1 MIRIG
6 LIFAIVTII
15 GVIVSM
21 IPPVHH
27 RYADIKEEVQAPILG
42 ERATQYYS
50 NKTVTSLEV
59 PPDLTKPSSQIA
71 FKIGDGSTN
80 WNDLSYVSGIALPD
94 KVEPGSTMKP
104 FTMLP
109 ALDQE
114 KITADESTQISAS
127 AAMSGVSVSINP
139 GETEGFKNLEHLGST
154 VGKVV
159 DDGFRISIDSIN
171 YISELPRDTQKWT
184 VGQVEELKGKICE
197 KPQTIVEIKEVPVE
211 KIVEVTKEFPVET
224 IEKTISTDKHKL
236 ILYLLIS
243 TTIFSLFSIMAII
256 RHKKILI
263 NYTTQLAKGVNAPIP
278 KTKLKEFSEIVN
290 AVYALHNT
298 LKDKDFIEENTKAIR
313 HELRN
318 PIIFIANNTETL
330 KHIASNK
337 SELELINNIL
347 LSTVRMKSL
356 LDGLLDL
363 SKLHR
368 KQGNLNIE
376 KLNPK
381 EEVLYVL
388 NDPAIHEKIKNKN
401 IQITISTLKLRDLEN
416 NRIHMPS
423 RGESRLHSLGVH
435 NVDIHLNAD
444 KLLLSVCL
452 SNIITNA
459 IDFSSENNKINILIK
474 QYSNDIA
481 IEVID
486 EGKGL
491 PPYLEDKIYDSFTST
506 ERPDG
511 AKSSGLGLSIVK
523 TIMDLHGG
531 EVYIKNR
538 PMETGVIAKL
548 IFPK

>member
-1 MIRIG
+1 MD
-6 LIFAIVTII
+6 V
-15 GVIVSM
+15 
-21 IPPVHH
+21 
-27 RYADIKEEVQAPILG
+27 KENSKTSTLG
-42 ERATQYYS
+42 EREIKYYS
-50 NKTVTSLEV
+50 NNKTLTSIEIQPPALE
-59 PPDLTKPSSQIA
+59 KPSSQIA
-71 FKIGDGSTN
+71 FRVSK
-80 WNDLSYVSGIALPD
+80 YVSNIQEDEIVYDKFKPPYNEAEVKRAKKRLELYKEQQRIRKLKA
-94 KVEPGSTMKP
+94 KVEK
-104 FTMLP
+104 
-109 ALDQE
+109 E
-114 KITADESTQISAS
+114 KQAEA
-127 AAMSGVSVSINP
+127 
-139 GETEGFKNLEHLGST
+139 K
-154 VGKVV
+154 
-159 DDGFRISIDSIN
+159 
-171 YISELPRDTQKWT
+171 
-184 VGQVEELKGKICE
+184 
-197 KPQTIVEIKEVPVE
+197 VE
-211 KIVEVTKEFPVET
+211 KNSLDKKLNKAIVNQ
-224 IEKTISTDKHKL
+224 L
-236 ILYLLIS
+236 ILYLLIT
-243 TTIFSLFSIMAII
+243 TTIFSIFAIVVII
-256 RHKKILI
+256 RHRNMLI
-263 NYTTQLAKGVNAPIP
+263 SYTTQLAQGVDAPIP
-278 KTKLKEFSEIVN
+278 KTRLREFSEVIK
-290 AVYALHNT
+290 AVYTLQDT

-318 PIIFIANNTETL
+318 PIIFIANNAETL
-330 KHIASNK
+330 RHIASNK
-337 SELELINNIL
+337 DELKLINNIL
-347 LSTVRMKSL
+347 LSTSRMKSL

-381 EEVLYVL
+381 EEILHVL

-401 IQITISTLKLRDLEN
+401 IQITIGTLKLRDLEN
-416 NRIHMPS
+416 NRIYIPS
-423 RGESRLHSLGVH
+423 RGESQLYSLGVH

-474 QYSNDIA
+474 QHSNDIA

-523 TIMDLHGG
+523 TIMDLHSGK
-531 EVYIKNR
+531 VRISNR

>member
-6 LIFAIVTII
+6 LIFAIITII

-21 IPPVHH
+21 ISPTHQY
-27 RYADIKEEVQAPILG
+27 RYVDIKEEVQTPILSD
-42 ERATQYYS
+42 RDIQYYS
-50 NKTVTSLEV
+50 NKTITSLEI
-59 PPDLTKPSSQIA
+59 PPDLTKPSSQNA
-71 FKIGDGSTN
+71 FK
-80 WNDLSYVSGIALPD
+80 LSEYVSNIHEDVVSPSNGADLTVSDSAAGITLSD
-94 KVEPGSTMKP
+94 KVEPGLTMKP
-104 FTMLP
+104 FTMLLT
-109 ALDQE
+109 LDQE
-114 KITADESTQISAS
+114 KITVDESTEISAS

-139 GETEGFKNLEHLGST
+139 GGTEGFRNLAHVGEILDSGPRKN
-154 VGKVV
+154 VKAMY
-159 DDGFRISIDSIN
+159 SIRD
-171 YISELPRDTQKWT
+171 LPEDTKART
-184 VGQVEELKGKICE
+184 VGQVAELEGKIWE
-197 KPQTIVEIKEVPVE
+197 KPVTIVKIVEVIKEVPADR
-211 KIVEVTKEFPVET
+211 
-224 IEKTISTDKHKL
+224 TDKNKL

-243 TTIFSLFSIMAII
+243 TTTFSLFSIVAII

-263 NYTTQLAKGVNAPIP
+263 NYTTQLAKGVNAPLP

-347 LSTVRMKSL
+347 LSTDRMKSL

-401 IQITISTLKLRDLEN
+401 IQIAIDTLKLRDLEN
-416 NRIHMPS
+416 DEIYIPS
-423 RGESRLHSLGVH
+423 IGGSQLYSLGVH

-474 QYSNDIA
+474 QHSNDIA

>member
-6 LIFAIVTII
+6 LIFAIITII

-21 IPPVHH
+21 ISPTHQY
-27 RYADIKEEVQAPILG
+27 RYVDIKEEVQTPILSD
-42 ERATQYYS
+42 RDIQYYS
-50 NKTVTSLEV
+50 NKTITSLEI
-59 PPDLTKPSSQIA
+59 PPDLTKPSSQNA
-71 FKIGDGSTN
+71 FK
-80 WNDLSYVSGIALPD
+80 LSEYVSNIHEDVVSPSNGADLTVSDSAAGITLSD
-94 KVEPGSTMKP
+94 KVEPGLTMKP
-104 FTMLP
+104 FTMLLT
-109 ALDQE
+109 LDQE
-114 KITADESTQISAS
+114 KITVDESTEISAS

-139 GETEGFKNLEHLGST
+139 GGTEGFRNLAHVGEILDSGPRKN
-154 VGKVV
+154 VKAMY
-159 DDGFRISIDSIN
+159 SIRD
-171 YISELPRDTQKWT
+171 LPEDTKART
-184 VGQVEELKGKICE
+184 VGQVAELEGKIWE
-197 KPQTIVEIKEVPVE
+197 KPVTIVKIVEVIKEVPADR
-211 KIVEVTKEFPVET
+211 
-224 IEKTISTDKHKL
+224 TDKNKL

-243 TTIFSLFSIMAII
+243 TTTFSLFSIVAII

-263 NYTTQLAKGVNAPIP
+263 NYTTQLAKGVNAPLP

-347 LSTVRMKSL
+347 LSTDRMKSL

-401 IQITISTLKLRDLEN
+401 IQIAIDTLKLRDLEN
-416 NRIHMPS
+416 DEIYIPS
-423 RGESRLHSLGVH
+423 IGGSQLYSLGVH

-474 QYSNDIA
+474 QHSNDIA

-523 TIMDLHGG
+523 TIMDLHSGK
-531 EVYIKNR
+531 VRISNR